1 MKHII
6 INNCKF
12 IGTVPVT
19 EEFVIRQ
26 GTIVIQGSQII
37 YAGPEP
43 WNTLPDDEIID
54 GRDKLFM
61 PGLVNTHGHAA
72 MSLLRGIKDDVNLQT
87 WLQDYMW
94 PLENKFKA
102 EDVRSGA
109 MLAILEMVKG
119 GTTTFMDMYD
129 HMEVVAQAVE
139 ETGMRACLCRGI
151 IGLCSDQLQVAKL
164 TEAIQFA
171 KTWHGAANGR
181 ITTAMAPHA
190 PYTCPPHYIQ
200 KIVDAAHDLQLP
212 IHTHLSESLREV
224 QEHESVYGL
233 RPVEHMVK
241 LGVFSRPCL
250 IAHGVHLD
258 DNEISILAKHSV
270 SISHNPGSNL
280 KLASGIARL
289 PALLKAGITVSI
301 GTDSAASN
309 NNLDM
314 FEEMRL
320 TALIH
325 KGVTGDPTVIPAAE
339 AIRMGTRDGAR
350 SLWMSDVGMIQ
361 VGMKADLIAI
371 NLNAPHFQPAANLL
385 SHVVYSSTAS
395 DVTDVWV
402 DGEALVRNGICQ
414 TMDEERI
421 IFEANQA
428 ILRIRG

>member
-12 IGTVPVT
+12 ISVVPAT
-19 EEFVIRQ
+19 EDFVILQ
-26 GTIVIQGSQII
+26 GTIVILGSQII
-37 YAGPEP
+37 YAGTDP

-72 MSLLRGIKDDVNLQT
+72 MSLLRGIKDDVSLQT

-102 EDVRSGA
+102 EDVRSGT

-129 HMEVVAQAVE
+129 HMDVVAQAVE

-151 IGLCSDQLQVAKL
+151 IGLCSDQLQAAKL

-190 PYTCPPHYIQ
+190 PYTCPPNYIQ

-212 IHTHLSESLREV
+212 IHTHLSETLREV
-224 QEHESVYGL
+224 HEHESVYGL
-233 RPVEHMVK
+233 RPVEHMMK

-258 DNEISILAKHSV
+258 DNEISILAKHRVSV
-270 SISHNPGSNL
+270 SHNPGSNL

-289 PALLKAGITVSI
+289 PALLEAGITVSL

-325 KGVTGDPTVIPAAE
+325 KGITGDPTVIPAAE

-371 NLNAPHFQPAANLL
+371 NLNAPHFQPAADLL
-385 SHVVYSSTAS
+385 SHVVYSGTAS